1 MTTGKCFDSLLRRL
15 CILVLDVD
23 LANTEVDAGTGGAG
37 NLGLDDGSVLAALL
51 FDVFLDFW
59 STLELR
65 NVSCNIAELTFIFL
79 IVE

>member
-1 MTTGKCFDSLLRRL
+1 LRRL

-23 LANTEVDAGTGGAG
+23 FANTEVDTGAGRTG

-59 STLELR
+59 MSLE
-65 NVSCNIAELTFIFL
+65 SCDNSKTMFKLTFVFL
-79 IVE
+79 VIE